1 VGIQPLH
8 KIEIQGLEPLHRILV
23 VRVWT
28 SCPSSPSAAW
38 RPCASHWKTSAPI
51 VQAGSR
57 GPPRVALPWE
67 PSRRRPIRP
76 PIRSTRNDYRSII
89 GRQFCGVFGQHQLAE
104 ITAQHITDWKEQR
117 LRVAGQNTVRHQLSL
132 LTKFFR
138 VAVELKLIP
147 TSPMTDVRRPKKL
160 PTTYRLLR
168 HQDATRFFTAIRSR
182 WARRLVEF
190 CFHAGLRRAEG
201 CRMQVHQVDLQ
212 RRLATWVQPKTG
224 VTKELPLVG
233 RALELVREA
242 LAGRSPE
249 PEAPLFL
256 SSRGRAFAP
265 ITLYQH
271 VRAAQRRS
279 GIRIH
284 LHGLRHTAAMRLVDE
299 GADLAHLGAFL
310 GHKAPYHSTAIY
322 IQHTSRAGMRALLEK
337 RQQTHEKFTTGS
349 GSGEENQDVT
359 G

>member
-1 VGIQPLH
+1 
-8 KIEIQGLEPLHRILV
+8 
-23 VRVWT
+23 
-28 SCPSSPSAAW
+28 
-38 RPCASHWKTSAPI
+38 
-51 VQAGSR
+51 
-57 GPPRVALPWE
+57 
-67 PSRRRPIRP
+67 
-76 PIRSTRNDYRSII
+76 
-89 GRQFCGVFGQHQLAE
+89 
-104 ITAQHITDWKEQR
+104 
-117 LRVAGQNTVRHQLSL
+117 
-132 LTKFFR
+132 
-138 VAVELKLIP
+138 
-147 TSPMTDVRRPKKL
+147 
-160 PTTYRLLR
+160 
-168 HQDATRFFTAIRSR
+168 
-182 WARRLVEF
+182 
-190 CFHAGLRRAEG
+190 
-201 CRMQVHQVDLQ
+201 MQVHQVDLQ